1 MADFTLKNNK
11 YSLFGDVDLDEL
23 APEMVADKIP
33 KYKRTQ
39 MAADAMDTGFD
50 AETGANIA
58 GAVGKTAMSG
68 GSGADLASAGLM
80 ASGNPYLIAAG
91 AGLGVLSGASK
102 NRQMRERERI
112 ANEMDRRQRV
122 MTAMSQLG
130 TGVGSIG

>member
-1 MADFTLKNNK
+1 MSDYMSKF
-11 YSLFGDVDLDEL
+11 SLMGDMDLDEL

-39 MAADAMDTGFD
+39 MAADAMDTGFN

-91 AGLGVLSGASK
+91 AGLAVLSGASK
-102 NRQMRERERI
+102 RKEEREKERVQ
-112 ANEMDRRQRV
+112 NEMDRRQRV